1 MEVKLQEID
10 DRARSNSRRIEA
22 LEEHIE
28 RQDELIKSVAVMA
41 EKQNEMDKSLG
52 EIKSDIKQIK
62 DKPAKRWDSVIEK
75 ILLCIV
81 TGIVG
86 YIFVKLGLA

>member
-1 MEVKLQEID
+1 MEVKLQEIS
-10 DRARSNSRRIEA
+10 DRAKSNSRRIEA

-28 RQDELIKSVAVMA
+28 RQDELIRSVAVMA

-62 DKPAKRWDSVIEK
+62 DKPANRWDSIVEK
-75 ILLCIV
+75 ALLCV
-81 TGIVG
+81 VAGLVG
-86 YIFVKLGLA
+86 FIFVKLGLA

>member
-1 MEVKLQEID
+1 MEVKLQEVRDLAKSNQKRID
-10 DRARSNSRRIEA
+10 K
-22 LEEHIE
+22 LEEQAE
-28 RQDELIKSVAVMA
+28 RQDELIKAVAVMA
-41 EKQNEMDKSLG
+41 EKQSEMDRNLG
-52 EIKSDIKQIK
+52 EIKNDIKVIK

>member
-10 DRARSNSRRIEA
+10 DRSKSNSRRIEA

-62 DKPAKRWDSVIEK
+62 DKPAKRWDSIVEK
-75 ILLCIV
+75 ALLCVV
-81 TGIVG
+81 TGLIG

>member
-1 MEVKLQEID
+1 
-10 DRARSNSRRIEA
+10 
-22 LEEHIE
+22 
-28 RQDELIKSVAVMA
+28 MA
-41 EKQNEMDKSLG
+41 EKQSEMDKNLG
-52 EIKSDIKQIK
+52 EIKNDIKVIK
-62 DKPAKRWDSVIEK
+62 DKPGRRWDSVIEK

>member
-1 MEVKLQEID
+1 MEVKLQEVRDLAKSNQKRID
-10 DRARSNSRRIEA
+10 K
-22 LEEHIE
+22 LEEQAE
-28 RQDELIKSVAVMA
+28 RQDELIRAVAVMA
-41 EKQNEMDKSLG
+41 EKQSEMDKNLG
-52 EIKSDIKQIK
+52 EIKNDIKVIK

>member
-28 RQDELIKSVAVMA
+28 RQDELIRSVAVMA

>member
-1 MEVKLQEID
+1 MEVKLQEVMD
-10 DRARSNSRRIEA
+10 LAKSNKHRINK
-22 LEEHIE
+22 LEEQAE
-28 RQDELIKSVAVMA
+28 RQDELIKAVAVMA
-41 EKQNEMDKSLG
+41 EKQSEMDKNLG
-52 EIKSDIKQIK
+52 EIKNDIKVIK
-62 DKPAKRWDSVIEK
+62 DKPGRRWDSVIEK

>member
-1 MEVKLQEID
+1 MEVKLQEVRDLAKSNQKRID
-10 DRARSNSRRIEA
+10 K
-22 LEEHIE
+22 LEEQAE
-28 RQDELIKSVAVMA
+28 RQDELIKAVAVMA
-41 EKQNEMDKSLG
+41 EKQSEMDKNLG
-52 EIKSDIKQIK
+52 EIKNDIKVIK